1 MVATELQL
9 LIAEETYP
17 LVVDDWARGGRPTAI
32 DRQLGMA
39 YGAEAVQ
46 ALKEDKNGVMVSF
59 IPPDIKCIPLAESIN
74 KIRTVPAES
83 EFLKIADSLGIYVG
97 REGK

>member
-1 MVATELQL
+1 
-9 LIAEETYP
+9 
-17 LVVDDWARGGRPTAI
+17 
-32 DRQLGMA
+32 MA
-39 YGAEAVQ
+39 YGAGAVE
-46 ALKEDKNGVMVSF
+46 ALKEDKDGVMVSF
-59 IPPDIKCIPLAESIN
+59 IPPEIKFIPLAESIN